1 MKTGLQSDVLI
12 IGSGIAGLSLALNIV
27 KNSSYTVNILT
38 KNTIDETATR
48 LAQGGFAGVLSDTDS
63 FDSHMSD
70 TIKAGV
76 GLCDKDVVKTIVEQG
91 PKCIAK
97 LGDWGVKFEKNQNN
111 ELDLGR
117 EGGHLERRVVH
128 VKDSTGQAIEDTLV
142 QIVKNEENIT
152 VYEFHTAIDLVPV
165 NGQIAGVYTYDQK
178 NDKVENFSAKLT
190 VIATGGAGKVFRYTS
205 NPDIATGDGVAM
217 AYRAGA
223 IIKNMEF
230 TQFHPTVY
238 YNTEF
243 RTFLVSEALRGEGA
257 LLSNI
262 EGQRFMEEVHELK
275 ELAPRD
281 IVSRAIDID
290 LKKLGHVFVYLD
302 ISFKDSEFV
311 KNRFPKIYSTLL
323 AHGTD
328 ITKEPIPVVPAA
340 HYTIGGI
347 SVDVRGVTNLKGL
360 MAIGEAACTGFHGAN
375 RLASNSLLEGSVMA
389 TRSAEY
395 IIKELDMNSTTPF
408 TFPNWEPGDAVEP
421 DEVIIISHNWSE
433 LRRLMWNYVGIVR
446 STKRLLRAKERLD
459 MLKKEVN
466 EYYWQYH
473 VDRDII
479 ELRNVVDVAML
490 IVESALAR
498 KESRGAHYSIDYPD
512 KGSEAR
518 DTLVQKTL
526 GVHFS
531 GIIDQ

>member
-1 MKTGLQSDVLI
+1 MRLQSDVLI
-12 IGSGIAGLSLALNIV
+12 LGSGIAGLSLALNIV

-38 KNTIDETATR
+38 KNTIEETTTR
-48 LAQGGFAGVLSDTDS
+48 LAQGGFAGVVSDTDS
-63 FDSHMSD
+63 FESHISD
-70 TIKAGV
+70 TLKAGV
-76 GLCDKDVVKTIVEQG
+76 GLCDKAVVKTIVEQA
-91 PKCIAK
+91 PKCIDK
-97 LGDWGVKFEKNQNN
+97 LGKWGVKFQKNKNN
-111 ELDLGR
+111 EWDLGR

-128 VKDSTGQAIEDTLV
+128 VKDSTGQAIQDTLV
-142 QIVKNEENIT
+142 QAVRQEENIT
-152 VYEFHTAIDLVPV
+152 VHEYFTAIDLVPA
-165 NGQIAGVYTYDQK
+165 NGQIAGVYAYDQK
-178 NDKVENFSAKLT
+178 NDRVENFSAKMT

-205 NPDIATGDGVAM
+205 NPDIATGDGIAM

-230 TQFHPTVY
+230 TQFHPTILY
-238 YNTEF
+238 HPHAKS
-243 RTFLVSEALRGEGA
+243 FLISEALRGEGA
-257 LLSNI
+257 ILTNE
-262 EGQRFMEEVHELK
+262 EGQRFMEGVHELM

-281 IVSRAIDID
+281 IVSRAIDIN

-302 ISFKDSEFV
+302 ISFKDPEFV

-323 AHGTD
+323 AQGTD

-340 HYTIGGI
+340 HYTIGGV
-347 SVDVRGVTNLKGL
+347 SVDVQGVTNLKGL

-389 TRSAEY
+389 ARSAEY
-395 IIKELDMNSTTPF
+395 ILKELDMNSIPPV
-408 TFPNWEPGDAVEP
+408 TFPEWEPGDAVEP

-459 MLKKEVN
+459 VLKKECN

-498 KESRGAHYSIDYPD
+498 KESRGAHYSIDYPNTTD
-512 KGSEAR
+512 EAR
-518 DTLVQKTL
+518 DTLIQKTL

-531 GIIDQ
+531 EIVDQ